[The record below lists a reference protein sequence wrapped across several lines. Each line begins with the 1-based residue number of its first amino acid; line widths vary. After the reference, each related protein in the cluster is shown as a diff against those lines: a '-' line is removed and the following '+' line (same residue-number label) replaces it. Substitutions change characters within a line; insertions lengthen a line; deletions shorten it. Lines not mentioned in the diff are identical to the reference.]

1 MKEILSGML
10 SPQGSLLIE
19 WGFGLQSD
27 SKYKIL
33 AVRGA
38 AAGAGRRGG
47 EEDKGTELRI
57 ALSWPKDMKWTTQKN
72 AYSTPVLK
80 KDSCTDI
87 LENMSLNLLY
97 LKWNKLLHKI
107 TWQDVSQPSINR
119 WSSADS
125 HKKLRE
131 QVTWKLLC
139 FLVFRNPLTKLVKFG
154 VMISALNSHLE
165 LGIFGILRGQHF
177 PSLSLD
183 GIATYVIN
191 YRTAD
196 WPTVLQT

>member
-1 MKEILSGML
+1 MTTLCFDSVCMVYYLHDPISDVIMTKWSASFVFLFFCFCFCFYQRWKNVNVSGML

-87 LENMSLNLLY
+87 LKNMSLNLLY

-107 TWQDVSQPSINR
+107 TWQDVSQASINR

-139 FLVFRNPLTKLVKFG
+139 FLVFRNPLTKL
-154 VMISALNSHLE
+154 
-165 LGIFGILRGQHF
+165 
-177 PSLSLD
+177 
-183 GIATYVIN
+183 TC
-191 YRTAD
+191 
-196 WPTVLQT
+196 